1 MVIAI
6 RARYA
11 ISDTDDQYK
20 SMLESCSIVINIKII
35 RINEELA
42 QLNHS
47 SLKNQSQELL
57 GTEMVLSNKAV

>member
-1 MVIAI
+1 VIAI
-6 RARYA
+6 GSRYA
-11 ISDTDDQYK
+11 ISDIDNQYK
-20 SMLESCSIVINIKII
+20 SMLELCSIVINTKII

-42 QLNHS
+42 QLKHS